1 MWFSQHTVPAASIV
15 QFSFLLLRNLYNSLI
30 LLLFQHPAKNSRDEI
45 AWINQV
51 NVPLLTYRQDFE
63 IFLPFIKNKR
73 LYRRKL
79 QWITSPMFPR
89 YLFISIT
96 DLDRL
101 PKIRSTRGVSSLVTF
116 GVNVPAQIPFE
127 VVNEIRS
134 RCEDGVL
141 VLDEPEFTEGDKVE
155 VIAGPYQ
162 GLKAVFDRKTSDEQR
177 VVILLE
183 IMSTLAQVEVSRE
196 NLIVDEE

>member
-1 MWFSQHTVPAASIV
+1 MDDTGSWYCVLTKPHEEKLASAH
-15 QFSFLLLRNLYNSLI
+15 LI
-30 LLLFQHPAKNSRDEI
+30 
-45 AWINQV
+45 
-51 NVPLLTYRQDFE
+51 RQDFE
-63 IFLPFIKNKR
+63 IFLPFIKNKK

-89 YLFISIT
+89 YLFVNVI

-116 GVNVPAQIPFE
+116 GVNAPARLPFE
-127 VVNEIRS
+127 VVKEIRS
-134 RCEDGVL
+134 RCEDDVL
-141 VLDEPEFTEGDKVE
+141 ILDEPEFTEGDKVE

-162 GLKAVFDRKTSDEQR
+162 GLKAVFARTTSDEQR
-177 VVILLE
+177 VMILLE

-196 NLIVDEE
+196 SLIVDKE